1 MSGLSRDSPTNRGY
15 YAESSQARALTIGDL
30 GTPAAH
36 IYFLCIKAVELNRYA
51 VWVVLQSSCPD
62 RLSSRLFQ
70 FPLLCETMAW
80 LFAAYSISQRR
91 FP

>member
-1 MSGLSRDSPTNRGY
+1 MPRLALASHGGHRDGAFTRHISGRGIV
-15 YAESSQARALTIGDL
+15 AI
-30 GTPAAH
+30 
-36 IYFLCIKAVELNRYA
+36 ELNRYA
-51 VWVVLQSSCPD
+51 VWVVLQSSCSD
-62 RLSSRLFQ
+62 RLSSPLFQ